1 MIANPNLRVLRYDP
15 YSKKLTDEHYETDKM
30 KAIRQSAIHCAMD
43 PSVKVVGI
51 ILGTLGRQ
59 GHPAILGHIKS
70 LLNKHKKRSFIVL
83 MSEIFRQS

>member
-59 GHPAILGHIKS
+59 GKEKS